1 MDDASSNIN
10 FESVARKTLSVCINP
25 ETNEQ
30 YSSAELKEMK
40 MNSKTTNEKRYYMN
54 AMKICS
60 ALRVIPDSLP
70 TSKNTEALLASL
82 NQIYIN
88 SDWSPSSIAPN
99 NSSNKSNIEGLSSI
113 PVNFNNEDA
122 NVSFEQ
128 INNLLGNISKSIR
141 YFNVVSL
148 KFEMPKGGENV
159 KFSAS
164 AEAYYANEILSS
176 ETNET
181 ITAKGGKK

>member
-1 MDDASSNIN
+1 MS
-10 FESVARKTLSVCINP
+10 FT
-25 ETNEQ
+25 T
-30 YSSAELKEMK
+30 KEIIG
-40 MNSKTTNEKRYYMN
+40 NSKYF
-54 AMKICS
+54 CS
-60 ALRVIPDSLP
+60 LIE
-70 TSKNTEALLASL
+70 TKNIE
-82 NQIYIN
+82 
-88 SDWSPSSIAPN
+88 PN
-99 NSSNKSNIEGLSSI
+99 NSSNKSNIEGVSSI